1 MHQRKFS
8 DSSLETPYTNK
19 YYPQQQL
26 LLCLNR
32 HFKPF
37 ETLNMAENS
46 THQPSFPKEK
56 EPWFLSLGW
65 KGTREE
71 MINF

>member
-32 HFKPF
+32 YFKPF
-37 ETLNMAENS
+37 ETLNMAE
-46 THQPSFPKEK
+46 T
-56 EPWFLSLGW
+56 
-65 KGTREE
+65 
-71 MINF
+71 